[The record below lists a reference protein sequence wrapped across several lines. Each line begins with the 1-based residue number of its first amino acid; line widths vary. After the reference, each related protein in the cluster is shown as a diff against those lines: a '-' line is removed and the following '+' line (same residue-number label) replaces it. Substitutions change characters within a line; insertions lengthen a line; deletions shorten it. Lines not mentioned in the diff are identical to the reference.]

1 VSDVVDEVVHLLAE
15 LLDNATE
22 YSPPDSEVWIAG
34 RALGDR
40 VIIQIG
46 DEGDG
51 LSPRRRAKLNEIL
64 AEPPGID
71 VAAVQAMGLT
81 VVGHLATRH
90 GIRVE
95 LRPGQRIGTIAE
107 ITVPARLFR
116 PNVPADRQFP
126 PAPLP
131 AAANGHDRALPGSFF
146 SDSYSRSSVK
156 APNLP
161 SWPPVP
167 EPAAPVGLVAPIDE
181 TIVLPIFQETSGWFR
196 TLHPPSPD
204 GPVNWETAADEGW
217 IAAANAANPD
227 VTERT
232 AVGLPLRQP
241 QKHLVPGAAATVDA
255 IPDPKRRD
263 PAAIAAAMSAYA
275 RGTAGRRGGQPQP

>member
-1 VSDVVDEVVHLLAE
+1 
-15 LLDNATE
+15 
-22 YSPPDSEVWIAG
+22 
-34 RALGDR
+34 
-40 VIIQIG
+40 
-46 DEGDG
+46 
-51 LSPRRRAKLNEIL
+51 
-64 AEPPGID
+64 
-71 VAAVQAMGLT
+71 MGLT
-81 VVGHLATRH
+81 VVGHLAARH

-107 ITVPARLFR
+107 ITLPARLFR

-131 AAANGHDRALPGSFF
+131 AARNGHERALPSSLF
-146 SDSYSRSSVK
+146 SDVYWQSPVT

-161 SWPPVP
+161 SWPPVA

-196 TLHPPSPD
+196 TIHPPSPE

-232 AVGLPLRQP
+232 SVGLPLRTP
-241 QKHLVPGAAATVDA
+241 QKHLVPGAAATHE

-275 RGTAGRRGGQPQP
+275 RGTAARRGQPQP